1 MKKKHLF
8 ISLLFTQLIFSQEFT
23 QNTVGL
29 IPDGYP
35 RGLEVA
41 DFNNDNHL
49 DVLIIDISG
58 ITEIVYWLGD
68 GSGGFGSKILVDNDL
83 TISSGHADDIAVLDV
98 NNDGFLDIVVAAS
111 INYQDKS
118 LRYPKDKILWYP
130 NNQDGTFGSRVILD
144 DGGNRSNHIVIFDAD
159 NNGFDDIIIGDRYS
173 NTAANYSI
181 YYLPNQGDNTFGAKV
196 FVVNI
201 LYPGELRGLSSG
213 FLNKDGLE
221 DLVYTDDINNTVNA
235 VFNNGD
241 GTFGNSVS
249 INISDPYFVTTG
261 NINGASN
268 DEILVSKYNLAETL
282 SWYHG
287 DGSFGNQS
295 IISDQEVDAIIN
307 STISDID
314 NDGDNDIFSAIQM
327 VNGEYGFVWF
337 ENDGNGNFSGA
348 NLVGNSSNTSYDIK
362 TGDIN
367 EDGKLDVILSNRGGV
382 YWYENNLT
390 LSTNNFDLSD
400 NIQIYPNPST
410 NVIHIN
416 QNNQSIDKI
425 EIIDLKGNIILS
437 KFEEFENI
445 NVNHLSLGIYI
456 LKIYAE
462 NNIMEK
468 KLIKN

>member
-8 ISLLFTQLIFSQEFT
+8 ISLLFTQLIFTQEFT

-29 IPDGYP
+29 IPNGNP

-49 DVLIIDISG
+49 DVLTIDISG
-58 ITEIVYWLGD
+58 ITEIVFWLGD

-83 TISSGHADDIAVLDV
+83 TISGGHADDVAVLDV
-98 NNDGFLDIVVAAS
+98 NNDGFLDIVVSAS
-111 INYQDKS
+111 ISYQ
-118 LRYPKDKILWYP
+118 DKILWYP

-144 DGGNRSNHIVIFDAD
+144 DGGNGSNHIVIFDAD

-173 NTAANYSI
+173 NTANYSI

-201 LYPGELRGLSSG
+201 PYPGEVRGLSSG
-213 FLNKDGLE
+213 FLNRDGLE
-221 DLVYTDDINNTVNA
+221 DLIFTDNRNNTVNV

-241 GTFGNSVS
+241 GTFGNSLS
-249 INISDPYFVTTG
+249 INISDPFFVTTG
-261 NINGASN
+261 NINSDSN
-268 DEILVSKYNLAETL
+268 DDILVSKYNLAETL

-287 DGSFGNQS
+287 NGDGTFGNQS
-295 IISDQEVDAIIN
+295 IISNQEVNAIIN

-314 NDGDNDIFSAIQM
+314 NDGDNDIFSAIQI
-327 VNGEYGFVWF
+327 EYGFVWF

-348 NLVGNSSNTSYDIK
+348 NLVGNSSNTNYDIK

-382 YWYENNLT
+382 FWYENNLT

-416 QNNQSIDKI
+416 HNNQSINKI

-437 KFEEFENI
+437 KFGEFENI

-456 LKIYAE
+456 LKIYAD
-462 NNIMEK
+462 NNIIEK
-468 KLIKN
+468 KLIKK